1 MFFDFPEKKDFEKD
15 DKLNY
20 KKNFTLIYKQSTIW
34 EFIEFFKKN
43 ELEKNKFLEE
53 IIFNCIYKNKF
64 KKFLRKFWIKNK
76 IEKYLNFEQ
85 IKTEI
90 LKNKFKSY
98 ESKFAWLDKNSKNS
112 ESLFSFYLILFYQN
126 FWLKPQDVLNLTLE
140 QFNYLM
146 DWVIFYNNLK
156 TKEWQS
162 KNNFALWKKK
172 VDKRKFEKN
181 KQYFENKKAKS
192 QEKNQKKV

>member
-15 DKLNY
+15 YKLNY